1 MRKSRIYATI
11 FTIAILMLTAY
22 AILASNREDPP
33 VTVTETITVTA
44 LAIEPAPSDAHAR
57 LRRYLQSY
65 NPYTVPR
72 ACLEIRA
79 GQGDVFDVVNECT
92 PDRQLLGRW
101 RVNKITGTVLRQ
113 R

>member
-11 FTIAILMLTAY
+11 LTTAILMLTAY
-22 AILASNREDPP
+22 AILGSNREDPP

-44 LAIEPAPSDAHAR
+44 LAGEPAQSDAHAR

-79 GQGDVFDVVNECT
+79 GEGDLFDILNQCT
-92 PDRQLLGRW
+92 PDRQLLGQW
-101 RVNKITGTVLRQ
+101 RVDKLSGTVVR
-113 R
+113 RR

>member
-1 MRKSRIYATI
+1 MRKSRISATLL
-11 FTIAILMLTAY
+11 TVAVLLLTAW
-22 AILASNREDPP
+22 AILANGREDPS

-44 LAIEPAPSDAHAR
+44 LAEPAPSDAHAR

-65 NPYTVPR
+65 DPYPVPR

-79 GQGDVFDVVNECT
+79 VAGDLFDVVNQCA
-92 PDRQLLGRW
+92 PDRELLGRW
-101 RVNKITGTVLRQ
+101 HVDKLTGAIAR